1 MNEMMMLIIQSILGI
16 MMMKTMIAIGIV
28 MIVISILYSEIILF
42 GSIFIHKTLRLY
54 LHSTLDVNLKVE
66 SVN

>member
-28 MIVISILYSEIILF
+28 MIVISILYSKIILF
-42 GSIFIHKTLRLY
+42 GSIFIYKTLRLY
-54 LHSTLDVNLKVE
+54 LHSMLDVNLKVE